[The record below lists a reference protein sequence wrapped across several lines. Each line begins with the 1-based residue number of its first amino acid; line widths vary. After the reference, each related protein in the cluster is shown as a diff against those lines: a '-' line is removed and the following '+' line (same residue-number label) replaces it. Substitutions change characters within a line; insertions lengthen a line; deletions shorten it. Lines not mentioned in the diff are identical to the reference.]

1 MSSHNDNHDSDY
13 QFRIVVI
20 GDPGV
25 GKTSITT
32 RFVDNTFSAETIA
45 TNSAAVKSRTVQC
58 GKKSV
63 QLNIIDTCGQELFRT
78 VSRSIYH
85 NADGVIVVYD
95 QGNEK
100 SFTNV
105 QFWLRE
111 VDTYSNN
118 PKCHK
123 VIVGNKVDSAKQAVV
138 TPDTGREFASNQSLQ
153 FFDTSAKED
162 TNIDALFQAA
172 AQGVG
177 ANKSQ
182 NEDWSKLK
190 IVRTGQRESS
200 SSSGLSTSG
209 SAQNNKKK
217 ASFCTLKNLLRIV
230 LCNSEAYS

>member
-1 MSSHNDNHDSDY
+1 MSSNNDNHDSDY
-13 QFRIVVI
+13 VFRIVVI
-20 GDPGV
+20 GDAGV

-45 TNSAAVKSRTVQC
+45 TNGNPVKSRVVPC

-63 QLNIIDTCGQELFRT
+63 QLNIMDTCGQELFRT

-85 NADGVIVVYD
+85 NADAVIVVYD

-100 SFTNV
+100 SFANV

-123 VIVGNKVDSAKQAVV
+123 AIVGNKTDSQKTAI
-138 TPDTGREFASNQSLQ
+138 TTDTGREFATNNNLP
-153 FFDTSAKED
+153 FFDTSAKEG
-162 TNIDALFQAA
+162 TNIDALFQAV
-172 AQGVG
+172 AQAVG
-177 ANKSQ
+177 AIKSS

-190 IVRTGQRESS
+190 VARPGDRESS
-200 SSSGLSTSG
+200 SSSGLSASG
-209 SAQNNKKK
+209 SGQNKQGKK
-217 ASFCTLKNLLRIV
+217 ASFCTLV
-230 LCNSEAYS
+230 